1 MFIHI
6 PIPSMSASITPP
18 TTAADA
24 MALGPALAASTPPVA
39 APLTMEFHGS
49 SFCLTADIVQ
59 SQHAKSPP
67 QTANCP
73 PMTGA
78 REAQFPRAPDRR
90 DPEGDSQAPFPRC
103 QIPPPMAPKAKAP
116 PTSSMMR
123 YGHGSRSDMLEL
135 LIVRLVVRSV
145 VAGLLSSSIPP
156 PAAAAP
162 ARGFGT
168 AAGFVPSPRA
178 RRSLFFHVRRYGSYR
193 DPILLARCLS
203 SSSLDLFPPRG
214 NGRLRARFPL
224 SGPRSSL
231 GAVAGLITGTAG

>member
-1 MFIHI
+1 
-6 PIPSMSASITPP
+6 
-18 TTAADA
+18 
-24 MALGPALAASTPPVA
+24 
-39 APLTMEFHGS
+39 
-49 SFCLTADIVQ
+49 
-59 SQHAKSPP
+59 
-67 QTANCP
+67 
-73 PMTGA
+73 MTGA

-203 SSSLDLFPPRG
+203 SSFLDLFPPSSTEEWTAPG
-214 NGRLRARFPL
+214 SF
-224 SGPRSSL
+224 SSL
-231 GAVAGLITGTAG
+231 GASVLSRRGGWSDHRNGGLSAVSLSPSSPTLRCHGRLLLSSSFVPDLSSQSCVLSFWPLAWFRWPRVAPDLRLCQRSPTR